1 MIVTQKEKRMGTDL
15 QDKYITGVLWQDFQ
29 HGQLIDLFEKIKLA
43 REQKKDKNLYR
54 YAIAF
59 LAMYVNH
66 HFKLEEQYMK
76 KYAYPDAG
84 DHIREHKEFVKEL
97 KAFRDEKIRLSDK
110 NAEELLTRIE
120 EWILS
125 HILDV
130 DKHLAEYILDHEK
143 ENGV

>member
-1 MIVTQKEKRMGTDL
+1 MVTDL

-29 HGQLIDLFEKIKLA
+29 HGQLIDLFEKIKQA
-43 REQKKDKNLYR
+43 REEKKDKTLYR

-66 HFKLEEQYMK
+66 HFKLEEQYMG
-76 KYAYPDAG
+76 KYGYPDAD

-97 KAFRDEKIRLSDK
+97 KVFRDEKMTYSDES
-110 NAEELLTRIE
+110 ADELLTRIE

-130 DKHLAEYILDHEK
+130 DKHLGDYILKHEK
-143 ENGV
+143 ENTAT